1 MRALYL
7 LYNAFSIVRRKTI
20 HRFFVFFLTLKKNTM
35 KIGFYFSY
43 VILLITACNPID
55 TPTKITT
62 ESAINTLKPKLVKD
76 SLHRIKLSFVGDI
89 MGHDNQLYAA
99 AGDPSK
105 MKSKNM
111 ADFNYETSFRYVK
124 PIFEEADLMIG
135 NLELTLSN
143 KGRYTGYPMFRSPDI
158 LATYLKDAGFDLLT
172 TCNNHSND
180 GFKYGLT
187 HTIDVLDSIGIL
199 HTGTFK
205 NQSERDSLYPLIV
218 EKKVDGTTF
227 RLAFINYTYA
237 TNGLKT
243 KVPCIVNR
251 IDQNQI
257 YKDIVKAKEANPDII
272 IAMMH
277 WGKEYKLDEHKSQVA
292 YTKFLWENGVD
303 VIIGAHPHV
312 IEPIKI
318 DTLWTADSTSSR
330 EVLVAYSL
338 GNFISNQYRPN
349 TDIGLIFELELVKN
363 SRTNKTI
370 IGEHDY
376 IFAWRYIQGRYN
388 TKLKEGFDWNYAV
401 VPVSAF
407 EDDPKAYFDMTAQQV
422 KSMQAVTKKMRTHLG
437 KWQSKERK
445 VTLKDLGNI
454 KSMKMVVPKTKND
467 SIGKPLIE

>member
-1 MRALYL
+1 MMKISLYL
-7 LYNAFSIVRRKTI
+7 VLLISLLTSCTDVGDTSATASINVVVDT
-20 HRFFVFFLTLKKNTM
+20 LTL
-35 KIGFYFSY
+35 
-43 VILLITACNPID
+43 P
-55 TPTKITT
+55 P
-62 ESAINTLKPKLVKD
+62 PKD

-89 MGHDNQLYAA
+89 MGHDNQIYAA

-105 MKSKNM
+105 MKSKDM
-111 ADFNYETSFRYVK
+111 RDFNYETCFRYVQ

-158 LATYLKDAGFDLLT
+158 FASYLKDAGFDLLT

-187 HTIDVLDSIGIL
+187 HTIDVLDSLGIE

-205 NQSERDSLYPLIV
+205 NQAERDSLYPLIV

-243 KVPCIVNR
+243 KEPCIVNL

-257 YKDIVKAKEANPDII
+257 YKDIVKAKEAKPDMI
-272 IAMMH
+272 IAVMH

-312 IEPIKI
+312 IQPIKT
-318 DTLWTADSTSSR
+318 DTIWETDSTTFR
-330 EVLVAYSL
+330 EVLVTYSL

-349 TDIGLIFELELVKN
+349 TDVGLIFELELVKN
-363 SRTNKTI
+363 SRTNKTV
-370 IGEHDY
+370 IGKHDY
-376 IFAWRYIQGRYN
+376 IIAWRYIQERYTPN
-388 TKLKEGFDWNYAV
+388 LREGYDWKYAV
-401 VPVSAF
+401 LPVAAF
-407 EDDPKAYFDMTAQQV
+407 EDDPKRYFDITDTQIKAMRT
-422 KSMQAVTKKMRTHLG
+422 VTQRMRTHLG
-437 KWQSKERK
+437 KWQSQERNVSLEELGDIVSLKSIKE
-445 VTLKDLGNI
+445 TT
-454 KSMKMVVPKTKND
+454 KMSKK
-467 SIGKPLIE
+467 IQ